1 MGICFNAFNR
11 RRWDN
16 TYITFDCTHN
26 IYCWSGWTMN
36 RLTYRTDNGE
46 YTGMPNSI
54 EIRTAL
60 EKIIKK

>member
-1 MGICFNAFNR
+1 
-11 RRWDN
+11 
-16 TYITFDCTHN
+16 
-26 IYCWSGWTMN
+26 MN